1 MGGFWTAP
9 LHTPRSIFWASILKI
24 KNYLHEHSFYQIA
37 KGNTNIWS
45 QPWVAFWNDMQ
56 DRLQDNAPRTS
67 MPNIVSD
74 LWIQHTKHWDTQKI
88 ELFFGPQSVQEV
100 TKIQIINH
108 HHDDYLC
115 WDTSITCT
123 CTAKEAYLM
132 LANQNPAPINNQG
145 SRALPQPILHIL
157 NIIWRNNLLQP
168 RLKTFT
174 WRLLRQALAT
184 GQRAGRFSQH
194 IDEKCHVVETWKLII
209 IFSFHVI
216 LLELY
221 GLQERLPSEQTSS
234 LKDHKEYNK
243 K

>member
-45 QPWVAFWNDMQ
+45 QPWVAFWNDMH

-67 MPNIVSD
+67 IPNIVSD
-74 LWIQHTKHWDTQKI
+74 IWIHHTKQWDTQKI

-115 WDTSITCT
+115 WDTSISGTCT
-123 CTAKEAYLM
+123 GKEAYL
-132 LANQNPAPINNQG
+132 I
-145 SRALPQPILHIL
+145 
-157 NIIWRNNLLQP
+157 
-168 RLKTFT
+168 
-174 WRLLRQALAT
+174 
-184 GQRAGRFSQH
+184 
-194 IDEKCHVVETWKLII
+194 
-209 IFSFHVI
+209 
-216 LLELY
+216 
-221 GLQERLPSEQTSS
+221 
-234 LKDHKEYNK
+234 
-243 K
+243 